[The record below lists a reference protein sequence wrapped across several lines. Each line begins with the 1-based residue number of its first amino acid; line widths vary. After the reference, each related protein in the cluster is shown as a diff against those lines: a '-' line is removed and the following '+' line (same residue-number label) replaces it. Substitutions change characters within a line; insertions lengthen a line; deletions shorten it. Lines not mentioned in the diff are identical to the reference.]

1 MEKVKASL
9 SIQGYL
15 SIPSG
20 LLLSPFTMI
29 SAAFKFLSPNHL
41 NLWLSSSTP
50 SFFQCAPH
58 SLPAPFLCSFVEWDF
73 VEFVDFSAEA
83 KKCLLFVTFLHFHIF
98 CIIPYSG
105 LWSIHSTNSCLCRH
119 CCPKR
124 CVCFMRNF
132 LWICHHESPLD
143 SFLKTFSSSRLNFK
157 QYFFK
162 QKNSYFSFKPLHP
175 KHVVPSYS
183 ITP

>member
-1 MEKVKASL
+1 
-9 SIQGYL
+9 
-15 SIPSG
+15 
-20 LLLSPFTMI
+20 MI

-50 SFFQCAPH
+50 SVFQCAPH

-162 QKNSYFSFKPLHP
+162 QKTVTFPLNP
-175 KHVVPSYS
+175 CILSMWFLLTVSPLNYTSRSQK
-183 ITP
+183 